1 MNSKKVFYGMVGV
14 LALIVIAAVAG
25 TVYGT
30 GQLEKTGDTLL
41 ERKLE
46 DAALNIDEESLT
58 KAKRDVEQYKDLE
71 QVARSIVPQEKD
83 QARTVRELIAVAD
96 QSGIQIETIGFPSS
110 ELGVS
115 ESKKTGASNITQLTP
130 VEGLSGVYAMPIDSQ
145 VNSTSPVPY
154 ATMIGFLERLENNRR
169 TSHVTNLS
177 ITPSEENRDL
187 VTFSLQINAYIKP

>member
-130 VEGLSGVYAMPIDSQ
+130 VEGLSGVYAMPIDIQ